1 MTERREFAAKTKL
14 AAWQRSGGKCEECG
28 RKVGAGL
35 KFEYDHT
42 IPCEIDGTNDLD
54 NCRVLCVGCHA
65 IKTGTVD
72 IPRAAKNRR
81 IAADNAGVK
90 TRRSRP
96 MPGTKASGLRKRMK
110 GTVERRDRD

>member
-1 MTERREFAAKTKL
+1 MRREFTAKTKL

-90 TRRSRP
+90 MRKSRP
-96 MPGTKASGLRKRMK
+96 MPGTKASGWKQTMSGEWVRR
-110 GTVERRDRD
+110 ERN